1 MHSYSCVV
9 CRSSS
14 GNQRTCLLDMGGV
27 MTDYDIETIQITITY
42 EDGTKKILN
51 SGCLSDEILDA
62 LYQEIDQYLED
73 K

>member
-1 MHSYSCVV
+1 
-9 CRSSS
+9 
-14 GNQRTCLLDMGGV
+14 

-73 K
+73 SQ